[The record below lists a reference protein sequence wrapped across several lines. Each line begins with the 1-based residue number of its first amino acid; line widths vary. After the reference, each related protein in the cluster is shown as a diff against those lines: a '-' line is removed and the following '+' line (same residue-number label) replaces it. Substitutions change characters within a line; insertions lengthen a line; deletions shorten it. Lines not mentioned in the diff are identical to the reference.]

1 MSNPKQHIKEQR
13 LNFYIT
19 PEHACSYLPG
29 KDARTIFADPGFP
42 MNINIYTALAR
53 IGFRRSGRH
62 IYKPRCQHCNAC
74 IAIRLPVNKFIM
86 NRNQKRNWR
95 LNKDLKI
102 IKFPAGFNN
111 EHYKLYKRYLEARH
125 PDGGMDNP
133 DAENY
138 IDFLMTDWMTTVF
151 YEFREIDKLLA
162 VAVVDKLLDG
172 LSAVYTFYD
181 PDFAY
186 RSLGRYAVLYEIEK
200 ARNQGLQWLY
210 LGYWI
215 ADCRK
220 MRYKDEYQPLE
231 YFYHDAWHENPPQSE
246 D

>member
-29 KDARTIFADPGFP
+29 KDARTLFADPGFP

-53 IGFRRSGRH
+53 VGFRRSGRH

-138 IDFLMTDWMTTVF
+138 IDFGRYGMFVPILLLGMLWGFVYYYFVTQPRMLLFAYGIATTILIHTYQFEMAGIKLLGTVLSKF
-151 YEFREIDKLLA
+151 ILLA
-162 VAVVDKLLDG
+162 VIFHVFMPK
-172 LSAVYTFYD
+172 
-181 PDFAY
+181 
-186 RSLGRYAVLYEIEK
+186 I
-200 ARNQGLQWLY
+200 
-210 LGYWI
+210 
-215 ADCRK
+215 
-220 MRYKDEYQPLE
+220 MRWFEYSISTNE
-231 YFYHDAWHENPPQSE
+231 ATK
-246 D
+246 